1 MVPHTL
7 ALVDHS
13 PLCCPKTSRPLACNR
28 NARGWILE
36 GNINENGEKFSFVCK
51 GKWAAHCMHM
61 MKIEEE
67 YLKMEP
73 LFVETC
79 EQCIDNLEKTGNSS
93 SDTESTSSVVMSRI
107 DSLNS

>member
-1 MVPHTL
+1 
-7 ALVDHS
+7 
-13 PLCCPKTSRPLACNR
+13 
-28 NARGWILE
+28 
-36 GNINENGEKFSFVCK
+36 
-51 GKWAAHCMHM
+51 MHM